1 MEFRNGSKSLFLS
14 RTGSDWWSNGTKMEE
29 NGVRSFID
37 KIRDLS
43 ASKFVDS
50 GFTSAVLDLTVTS
63 NDGKR
68 IEKVSISKNGAAYV
82 AKREN
87 EPALYELDAS
97 AVTDVQKSA
106 ADLKPAPQSAKK

>member
-1 MEFRNGSKSLFLS
+1 MDES
-14 RTGSDWWSNGTKMEE
+14 
-29 NGVRSFID
+29 GVRAVLD

-50 GFTSAVLDLTVTS
+50 GFSSPALDVTVTS
-63 NDGKR
+63 DSGKR
-68 IEKVSISKNGAAYV
+68 VEKLLISKNGDRYI

-97 AVTDVQKSA
+97 AVTDLQKA
-106 ADLKPAPQSAKK
+106 ASEMKPAPPAAAAAAAAPKNPKK